1 MDDHHELRENPSMS
15 NLNPNRK
22 KPPVHGYRNPKKNI
36 DIYNPA
42 AEMNQL
48 PHVPSTHELGH
59 GRQPHNRMGIH
70 GGHHNMAYV
79 NISSDGAK
87 PVGPI
92 GLKRA
97 EKELIMRR
105 YKYNHHHPNDNI
117 NRVAL
122 IYGQQHPQYNSHDRQ
137 YLQEL

>member
-1 MDDHHELRENPSMS
+1 MREQNPST
-15 NLNPNRK
+15 NANPSRK
-22 KPPVHGYRNPKKNI
+22 KPPVGQYRGERNPKNI
-36 DIYNPA
+36 DMYNPSA
-42 AEMNQL
+42 ATLAESNL
-48 PHVPSTHELGH
+48 PNVASTNELHNG
-59 GRQPHNRMGIH
+59 GRHAQRMGIH
-70 GGHHNMAYV
+70 GSGQNMAYV

-122 IYGQQHPQYNSHDRQ
+122 IYGQQHPQYNSHDR
-137 YLQEL
+137 